1 VRRLLFGSL
10 PLAALLAVMAVMI
23 LPATVLATGP
33 KAGLS
38 VSPTQGGVGT
48 RVTVNGTQFPAGHQ
62 ITIGYS
68 NGDCSSGV
76 TTISGAGGAV
86 GSDGTFSF
94 SFLWP
99 QTDKGS
105 YTVCA
110 TDTNSGQTH
119 ASDNQFTVT
128 DSNPPSITVPGSVG
142 AGQPVTVTG
151 RFSMARRAAMAARR
165 RLAMPLSTTTAP
177 SHSPSMRPS

>member
-1 VRRLLFGSL
+1 VRRFLFGSL
-10 PLAALLAVMAVMI
+10 PLAALIAVMVVMI
-23 LPATVLATGP
+23 LPATVTATG
-33 KAGLS
+33 AGPGVS

-99 QTDKGS
+99 QTDKG
-105 YTVCA
+105 
-110 TDTNSGQTH
+110 
-119 ASDNQFTVT
+119 
-128 DSNPPSITVPGSVG
+128 
-142 AGQPVTVTG
+142 
-151 RFSMARRAAMAARR
+151 
-165 RLAMPLSTTTAP
+165 
-177 SHSPSMRPS
+177 